1 MNEIMCVTRI
11 TIGGQQYT
19 AEELGE
25 EKAKEIV
32 RQRVEAAVE
41 SIGYA
46 EMKAS
51 DKTALAIGAVGTWIY
66 IGGVDSDLWGRA
78 ALGAGM
84 FLLALAA
91 KKIGDYVEA
100 CREEQ
105 KEWEEERRDAVFA
118 AWIRNGSLKG

>member
-41 SIGYA
+41 SMGY
-46 EMKAS
+46 
-51 DKTALAIGAVGTWIY
+51 
-66 IGGVDSDLWGRA
+66 
-78 ALGAGM
+78 
-84 FLLALAA
+84 
-91 KKIGDYVEA
+91 
-100 CREEQ
+100 
-105 KEWEEERRDAVFA
+105 ER
-118 AWIRNGSLKG
+118 SKQ

>member
-1 MNEIMCVTRI
+1 
-11 TIGGQQYT
+11 
-19 AEELGE
+19 
-25 EKAKEIV
+25 
-32 RQRVEAAVE
+32 
-41 SIGYA
+41 
-46 EMKAS
+46 MKAS

-91 KKIGDYVEA
+91 KKIGVYVEA
-100 CREEQ
+100 CREE
-105 KEWEEERRDAVFA
+105 KWESERRDAVFV